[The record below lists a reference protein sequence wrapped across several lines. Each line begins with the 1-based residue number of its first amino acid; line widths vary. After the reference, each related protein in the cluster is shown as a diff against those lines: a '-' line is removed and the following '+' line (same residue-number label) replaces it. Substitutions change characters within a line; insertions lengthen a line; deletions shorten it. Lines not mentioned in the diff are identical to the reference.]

1 MFISSHQALEKFME
15 ITTIDFGTGC
25 GVMLEQIPKYVG
37 WHRML
42 VVDRGW
48 KEFLGN
54 VREILYCLTKDCY

>member
-1 MFISSHQALEKFME
+1 ME